1 MEGYYSKRATANIL
15 GVTERQVNN
24 YLKENLLKGIYQG
37 RRLWIPKDE
46 VERLHTRVTWGR
58 APQEAELQETRA
70 RVQVLENE
78 MEVLKL
84 GLGFGSRA
92 GARDLAQ
99 LMLLRRKFMDLL
111 TDSKWTNRQIS
122 AIADDLISIQERELI
137 NLIDHVGPT
146 AWVPLLQLV
155 DRMRFFIETR
165 KTYPSDGLEV
175 LHTRLTRSRD
185 RFLGLVQVTSKLER
199 QKVETAT
206 LMGLINKLGPLDEA
220 ILKYIDSL
228 K

>member
-1 MEGYYSKRATANIL
+1 MEGYYSKRSAANIL

-58 APQEAELQETRA
+58 APQTEEFQEVRA
-70 RVQVLENE
+70 RIQVLENE

-84 GLGFGSRA
+84 GLGFGTRKGS
-92 GARDLAQ
+92 RDLAQ

-111 TDSKWTNRQIS
+111 SETKWSNRQIS
-122 AIADDLISIQERELI
+122 SIADDLISVQEREL
-137 NLIDHVGPT
+137 LTMIDHVGPT
-146 AWVPLLQLV
+146 AWVPLIQLV

-165 KTYPSDGLEV
+165 KSFPSDGLEV
-175 LHTRLTRSRD
+175 LHTRLNRSRD
-185 RFLGLVQVTSKLER
+185 RFLGLVHVTHKIER
-199 QKVETAT
+199 KKTDTAT
-206 LMGLINKLGPLDEA
+206 LMGLLDSIGPIDEA
-220 ILKYIDSL
+220 VLKYIDSL